1 MRRINSV
8 LTVAAIRAA
17 MLIGSAG
24 PALANHEH
32 YLETPDLIGLFEPGG
47 RIGYRNIQP
56 VLLDAPLFGSTG
68 LGTLGSG
75 NGGSLTC

>member
-1 MRRINSV
+1 MAT
-8 LTVAAIRAA
+8 LMAA
-17 MLIGSAG
+17 MLIVSAV

-56 VLLDAPLFGSTG
+56 VLLEAPLFGSTG

-75 NGGSLTC
+75 TQGNALPEN